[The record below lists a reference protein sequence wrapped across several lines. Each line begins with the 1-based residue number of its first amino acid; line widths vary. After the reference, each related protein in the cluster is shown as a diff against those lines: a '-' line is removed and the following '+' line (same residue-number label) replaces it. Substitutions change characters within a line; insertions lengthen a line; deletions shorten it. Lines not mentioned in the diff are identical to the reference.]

1 MTRCSGEDCPDGRPR
16 PSLLGE
22 HLPEQRRLGTVV
34 PVTDEEL
41 DALWNR
47 ACEWDAP
54 AIRTHRGDEALH
66 VVLTF
71 DGSVNNGGLLDAVET
86 YGEDREYPLSRVL
99 QAYRFLGLEDA
110 ASIITR
116 ARQEFEDF
124 SAMADDVRG
133 DVRGDVAEERIN
145 ASYVLETGALRAA
158 VRATVQASPQS
169 FAPPD

>member
-1 MTRCSGEDCPDGRPR
+1 MTN
-16 PSLLGE
+16 
-22 HLPEQRRLGTVV
+22 
-34 PVTDEEL
+34 EEL

-86 YGEDREYPLSRVL
+86 YGEDRDYPLSRVL

-110 ASIITR
+110 ASTITR

-124 SAMADDVRG
+124 SAMADDA
-133 DVRGDVAEERIN
+133 RGDVAEERIN
-145 ASYVLETGALRAA
+145 ASYLLDTGALRAA

-169 FAPPD
+169 FAPLD

>member
-1 MTRCSGEDCPDGRPR
+1 MTE
-16 PSLLGE
+16 
-22 HLPEQRRLGTVV
+22 
-34 PVTDEEL
+34 EEL

-86 YGEDREYPLSRVL
+86 YGEDREYPLARVL
-99 QAYRFLGLEDA
+99 QAYRFLGLQEA
-110 ASIITR
+110 ASIIAR

-124 SAMADDVRG
+124 SATAEDVRGGVRG
-133 DVRGDVAEERIN
+133 DVPEERIN
-145 ASYVLETGALRAA
+145 ASYLLDTGALRAA

-169 FAPPD
+169 FAPLD

>member
-1 MTRCSGEDCPDGRPR
+1 MS
-16 PSLLGE
+16 
-22 HLPEQRRLGTVV
+22 
-34 PVTDEEL
+34 VTDEEF

-71 DGSVNNGGLLDAVET
+71 DGSVHNGGLLNAVAT
-86 YGEDREYPLSRVL
+86 YGEDPEYPLPRVL

-110 ASIITR
+110 ASIIAR
-116 ARQEFEDF
+116 ARQEFEGF
-124 SAMADDVRG
+124 SAMADDA
-133 DVRGDVAEERIN
+133 RGDVAEERIN
-145 ASYVLETGALRAA
+145 ASYVLDSGALSAA

-169 FAPPD
+169 FAPLG